1 MSLENH
7 SEKHDSKIAIESRR
21 DELVKICNLIDDD
34 EEKVHHYYRF
44 RQFCEILYDHEINDE
59 ENCFNEG
66 DTVQEVLN
74 AALLMNSYKIKVLK
88 ILLVYWNKRRVL
100 GDESYDETKSSIMA
114 SLCSDTSDS
123 IFKISES
130 FITSNCNRLFFELIF
145 LLKESRLKQFEFKF
159 EEFIQMHKI
168 YYGEYWKHG
177 MKSDARLLH
186 QTAEIRPY
194 YKTVEF
200 IFQKCS
206 FIELNY
212 TILTE
217 FEELSEFNAI
227 FGDTLKMK
235 QRDFLVNF

>member
-1 MSLENH
+1 MSLTNH
-7 SEKHDSKIAIESRR
+7 TEMITIESRR
-21 DELVKICNLIDDD
+21 NDLLKICKLIDN
-34 EEKVHHYYRF
+34 ENEKVYHYHHF
-44 RQFCEILYDHEINDE
+44 REFCKILHEHESKDE

-74 AALLMNSYKIKVLK
+74 AALLMTNYCYKIKVLK
-88 ILLVYWNKRRVL
+88 ILLVYWNKKRVL
-100 GDESYDETKSSIMA
+100 GDETYEEIKSLIME
-114 SLCSDTSDS
+114 SLHSDTSDS
-123 IFKISES
+123 IFKASENFMS
-130 FITSNCNRLFFELIF
+130 SNCNRLFFELIF

-159 EEFIQMHKI
+159 EEFIQMHKKF
-168 YYGEYWKHG
+168 YGEYWKHA

-194 YKTVEF
+194 YKTIEF

-217 FEELSEFNAI
+217 FEELSEFNAT
-227 FGDTLKMK
+227 FGDTLTKS
-235 QRDFLVNF
+235 QLNFLVNFK